1 MIILEKIGESSTNPF
16 DNTDV
21 KMTIHFKEL
30 PNLDE
35 LLDTVKDFLVACGYG
50 IERIEAYYPGDNLAT
65 TSKLVSPVGVEPTTY

>member
-1 MIILEKIGESSTNPF
+1 MITLEKTANAEVNPF

-21 KMTIHFKEL
+21 KITMHFKEL

-50 IERIEAYYPGDNLAT
+50 IERIEAYYPGDNLVT
-65 TSKLVSPVGVEPTTY
+65 TSKTEND

>member
-30 PNLDE
+30 PNLDV
-35 LLDTVKDFLVACGYG
+35 LLDTVKYFLVACGYG

-65 TSKLVSPVGVEPTTY
+65 TSKTEND

>member
-50 IERIEAYYPGDNLAT
+50 IERIEAYYPGYNLVT
-65 TSKLVSPVGVEPTTY
+65 TSKTEND